1 MKEIR
6 ILDRAGSFAQN
17 KDKGQEIRTKEIL
30 PELDKG
36 GVVVLN
42 FEGVETATQSFIH
55 SLISEVLRQHKD
67 ALDRITFKSCN
78 EIVQQL
84 IGIVVDYMQDAV
96 EKDKPDQS

>member
-6 ILDRAGSFAQN
+6 IVDRAGTFAQN
-17 KDKGQEIRTKEIL
+17 KDTGREIRTQEIL

-36 GVVVLN
+36 GAVILN

-55 SLISEVLRQHKD
+55 SLISEALRQHKD

-78 EIVQQL
+78 EIIKKL
-84 IGIVVDYMQDAV
+84 IGIVIDYMQDAT
-96 EKDKPDQS
+96 EKSP